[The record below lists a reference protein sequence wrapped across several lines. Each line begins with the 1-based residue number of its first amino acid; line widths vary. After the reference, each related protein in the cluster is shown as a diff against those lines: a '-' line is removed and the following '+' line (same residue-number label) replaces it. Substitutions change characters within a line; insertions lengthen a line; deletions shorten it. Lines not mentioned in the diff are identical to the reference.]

1 MSRLENHAMLR
12 DAATDVFNL
21 RYTLVEKYG
30 LAEIEGLF
38 FVEN

>member
-21 RYTLVEKYG
+21 QALMVIGPAIAANNG
-30 LAEIEGLF
+30 L
-38 FVEN
+38 

>member
-21 RYTLVEKYG
+21 QALMVIGPRNSRKQWLINIGV
-30 LAEIEGLF
+30 
-38 FVEN
+38 